1 MNQKHIIV
9 RILNYGIIFLLDT
22 ENFSFIIFKG
32 LYHTS
37 FKLNIVNFSRALPPW
52 SPTEPTEGS
61 QCTQTPSCALFPI
74 DAKRRFFFL
83 PG

>member
-52 SPTEPTEGS
+52 SPTEPSEGLRMHPDP
-61 QCTQTPSCALFPI
+61 QLCFIPN
-74 DAKRRFFFL
+74 
-83 PG
+83 